1 LCLNNGKIYLNW
13 TAAMKL
19 GRTTLAPGE
28 SHLKNNLFDCGTH
41 KRTKIFASVLL
52 VAYAP
57 GVHIVIC
64 FWGVT
69 FVDFYETRSEWNIFV
84 VDSAERRLC
93 SRST

>member
-1 LCLNNGKIYLNW
+1 
-13 TAAMKL
+13 MKL

-64 FWGVT
+64 FLGRY
-69 FVDFYETRSEWNIFV
+69 F
-84 VDSAERRLC
+84 RRLL
-93 SRST
+93 

>member
-1 LCLNNGKIYLNW
+1 MFAKARRAHFVFEQWENLPDW

-19 GRTTLAPGE
+19 GRTTLASGE

-64 FWGVT
+64 FLGRY
-69 FVDFYETRSEWNIFV
+69 F
-84 VDSAERRLC
+84 RRLL
-93 SRST
+93 